1 MMRLVQVGA
10 AAIAVAA
17 FALASGTVAEAK
29 QCKKCSGVG
38 ITEIG
43 SLSALEVEKVFNG
56 ATGKGKIH
64 TKCGG
69 PLLECKSTQFACK

>member
-17 FALASGTVAEAK
+17 LAMASVTVAEAK
-29 QCKKCSGVG
+29 QCKKYSGVG

-43 SLSALEVEKVFNG
+43 SQTALEFEKVFAG

-69 PLLECKSTQFACK
+69 PLLECKSIQFACK